1 MPYALKLSLISL
13 ASKDSSFQSPSA
25 HWLDDCIDLDSNLIK
40 IYWLIPMLTTV
51 VNNCNNGTGSSKKS
65 LFFFFFNISV
75 LLLFYCWH
83 IYRRNLIRW
92 EEEAKFKEIQW
103 DYQRAGPSLLLL
115 VLHNTRNKLHHR
127 EKKLVGTLEEYQCGD
142 CFKFA
147 EKIINSLWVAGESYK

>member
-25 HWLDDCIDLDSNLIK
+25 HWLHDCVDLDSNLIK
-40 IYWLIPMLTTV
+40 IYWLIPMLTIVLTIV
-51 VNNCNNGTGSSKKS
+51 TMALVPQRRA
-65 LFFFFFNISV
+65 LFFFNISV

-115 VLHNTRNKLHHR
+115 VLHNTRNKLHHSAN
-127 EKKLVGTLEEYQCGD
+127 KLVGTLEEYQCGD
-142 CFKFA
+142 CYKFA